1 METNNF
7 TFLDSM
13 LHCAG
18 NDLKLKAFKYY
29 QKYKNN
35 QILYILSFQ
44 CYILTKKNA
53 NEIVDIFLTY
63 FLNRF

>member
-1 METNNF
+1 METNN
-7 TFLDSM
+7 LDIM

-18 NDLKLKAFKYY
+18 NDLK
-29 QKYKNN
+29 QKFKNN
-35 QILYILSFQ
+35 QILYILSLQ

-63 FLNRF
+63 FLNRI